1 VLEEP
6 KPPWYRRWMVDLA
19 IVVVV
24 VGAVVAGAVVW
35 SRAERTVS
43 PATVTG
49 VVANTTKQGSTE
61 VTLAARTSPS
71 RTSAAP
77 QPGVLWEQSGSGV
90 HSGTWFDA
98 PAKWRIFW
106 WFDCRSFAGHGGG
119 NFKITSGGD
128 FEPVGVQE
136 TAVSKRGS
144 YRVTG
149 AGRGRLVIES
159 VCERWTVRAV
169 AA

>member
-6 KPPWYRRWMVDLA
+6 KPPWYRGWMADLA
-19 IVVVV
+19 VVVVV

-35 SRAERTVS
+35 SRAEPTVS

-49 VVANTTKQGSTE
+49 VVADTTKHGATE
-61 VTLAARTSPS
+61 DTRAATTSPS

-77 QPGVLWEQSGSGV
+77 QPGVLWQQSGSGV
-90 HSGTWFDA
+90 HSGSSFDA
-98 PAKWRIFW
+98 PARWRIFW

-144 YRVTG
+144 CWVTG
-149 AGRGRLVIES
+149 AGRGHLVIES